1 VIAHPRLPQ
10 IRTCGITAYGSSSN
24 TFASLLSAAV
34 SLTRYQGS
42 VTLSCFSPAVL
53 LLDVSHP
60 SAGSFRASSPTS
72 SVLSTRYD
80 FLPSISPHFV
90 AFAWRYH
97 GFIWL
102 VRYPTGQMQPRR
114 AWSWYPGISGRVS
127 AVETTGS
134 PTFLGNLGCAFAL
147 LSDPGRIDMS
157 DHHDTPTRPPLCPQ
171 RRLPQMYFRGSITQ
185 LQHWLR
191 APCEA
196 WSASQAGSP
205 QHHARLASGCW
216 SGSTGR
222 DWIPARFQR
231 KVSNSHHVRHP
242 PFPSFRGARTFYL
255 FKKVECPLC
264 HL

>member
-1 VIAHPRLPQ
+1 MIAHPRLPQ

-185 LQHWLR
+185 LQHWLSTLR
-191 APCEA
+191 RPGYPNTTQDSLPVAGQALPGGIGYPQDSNERFQTHIMFA
-196 WSASQAGSP
+196 ILPSQAFVAQG
-205 QHHARLASGCW
+205 H
-216 SGSTGR
+216 ST
-222 DWIPARFQR
+222 F
-231 KVSNSHHVRHP
+231 
-242 PFPSFRGARTFYL
+242 
-255 FKKVECPLC
+255 
-264 HL
+264 